1 MIGRGIFQYAIT
13 LAAACI
19 LSACSQGNGNGSL
32 GFTQHTDMQ
41 SALPQL
47 PVPAYA
53 PRSVAAVQTKT
64 GEMTFLKSD
73 GSVLNGNK
81 AELDTAAGESQ
92 WVMYQFDTTVEPRL
106 QTLEAE
112 VEFVTGYY
120 IAISNYSTGRWD
132 FSGPYESS
140 HIMDLGSIS
149 DDLSNGTHTYVA
161 ILCHGGKEAVVNSV
175 TLSSPS
181 PVTPDWVHSY
191 GEQTDEFGNDYFEV
205 LQGVTAD
212 ADGNVYTAS
221 TRVRGDNSSDDF
233 ALVLRYDKD
242 GMRTM
247 AKTIRWTDSIY
258 VDDIVVDSSG
268 NIYVVVVDGDLEMFK
283 LDSDGALIWAK
294 TYELVGRGDQWRM
307 RMDSDG
313 NLLLS
318 GTHDVWSEDDRGCV
332 LKFDQDGNQLWGKQ
346 WPHAFFTPDVE
357 MAVLGTDV
365 FVLDDNET
373 ASGFEAKY
381 PMLIAFDK
389 DANLIGSKLYIDT
402 GDEPVF
408 AAFGSETITAGNGR
422 VYLSGLSQ
430 DHIDGQFVT
439 LHKQL
444 SFKADLSDPVWHSG
458 VGSLPAIQG
467 TIALGSAIASDG
479 SLFILGRKINES
491 FNLGRFAPDGSFT
504 GAWDITGTNPL
515 DVLVQSDYNHD
526 RHRALLMMGPAGSIY
541 AAGSTRD
548 ITGLTLVPASVSS
561 HDIGGDI
568 TDVVLEITDVTAIPS
583 DVEGVTVLEGSG
595 LEDVP
600 GQYDDTLVM
609 RLSL

>member
-1 MIGRGIFQYAIT
+1 M
-13 LAAACI
+13 
-19 LSACSQGNGNGSL
+19 
-32 GFTQHTDMQ
+32 
-41 SALPQL
+41 
-47 PVPAYA
+47 
-53 PRSVAAVQTKT
+53 
-64 GEMTFLKSD
+64 
-73 GSVLNGNK
+73 
-81 AELDTAAGESQ
+81 
-92 WVMYQFDTTVEPRL
+92 
-106 QTLEAE
+106 
-112 VEFVTGYY
+112 
-120 IAISNYSTGRWD
+120 
-132 FSGPYESS
+132 
-140 HIMDLGSIS
+140 
-149 DDLSNGTHTYVA
+149 
-161 ILCHGGKEAVVNSV
+161 
-175 TLSSPS
+175 
-181 PVTPDWVHSY
+181 
-191 GEQTDEFGNDYFEV
+191 
-205 LQGVTAD
+205 
-212 ADGNVYTAS
+212 
-221 TRVRGDNSSDDF
+221 
-233 ALVLRYDKD
+233 
-242 GMRTM
+242 
-247 AKTIRWTDSIY
+247 
-258 VDDIVVDSSG
+258 
-268 NIYVVVVDGDLEMFK
+268 
-283 LDSDGALIWAK
+283 
-294 TYELVGRGDQWRM
+294 
-307 RMDSDG
+307 
-313 NLLLS
+313 
-318 GTHDVWSEDDRGCV
+318 
-332 LKFDQDGNQLWGKQ
+332 
-346 WPHAFFTPDVE
+346 
-357 MAVLGTDV
+357 
-365 FVLDDNET
+365 
-373 ASGFEAKY
+373 
-381 PMLIAFDK
+381 
-389 DANLIGSKLYIDT
+389 
-402 GDEPVF
+402 F